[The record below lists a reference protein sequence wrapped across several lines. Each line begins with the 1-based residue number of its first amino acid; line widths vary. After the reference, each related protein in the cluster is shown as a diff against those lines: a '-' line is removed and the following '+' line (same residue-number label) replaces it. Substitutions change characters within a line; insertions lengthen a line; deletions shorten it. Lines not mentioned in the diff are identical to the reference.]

1 MRALFRSSLLR
12 CLSNIHF
19 LEHFYDSFVA
29 SSVDVKLAFA
39 HTDMERQ
46 MAMLNA
52 SLYQMMNLYEKKDD
66 EAHAY
71 LAALGA
77 THGKHGHGIP
87 PALYDAWLE
96 SLMVAV
102 KRCDPQYDDA
112 IDAAWREVMRV
123 GIEVMK
129 ANWHAEP
136 VARADAA
143 VAEAV
148 AANDVQRIVDR
159 LLELSQDASS
169 RSDHERDSEATAF
182 QFGQYRAY
190 LHASQVVHELLTK
203 K

>member
-1 MRALFRSSLLR
+1 MRVLFRSSLLR

-29 SSVDVKLAFA
+29 SSPDVKRAFA

-52 SLYQMMNLYEKKDD
+52 SLYQMMNLHEKRDD
-66 EAHAY
+66 AAHAHM
-71 LAALGA
+71 AALGA
-77 THGKHGHGIP
+77 AHGKHGYGIP

-102 KRCDPQYDDA
+102 KGCDPRYDDA

-129 ANWHAEP
+129 ANWHVEP
-136 VARADAA
+136 ARRADVDA
-143 VAEAV
+143 AEAV
-148 AANDVQRIVDR
+148 AAVEVQRIVDR
-159 LLELSQDASS
+159 LLELSSEASG

>member
-1 MRALFRSSLLR
+1 MQALFRSSLLR

-29 SSVDVKLAFA
+29 SSPDVKLAFA

-52 SLYQMMNLYEKKDD
+52 SLYQIMNLYENRDD
-66 EAHAY
+66 KAHTHM
-71 LAALGA
+71 AALGA
-77 THGKHGHGIP
+77 AHGKHGHRIP

-96 SLMVAV
+96 SLMDAV
-102 KRCDPQYDDA
+102 KRCDPRYDRA
-112 IDAAWREVMRV
+112 IDEAWRDVMRV

-136 VARADAA
+136 PGRVENAGATAVDANA
-143 VAEAV
+143 
-148 AANDVQRIVDR
+148 VQRIVDR
-159 LLELSQDASS
+159 LVELSHDASS